1 MDRGLVEEGEGQ
13 FVAPLLRVSKKG
25 TDQYPIPRIDVML
38 DLLKGYRIFSSLDAT
53 DGFWQT
59 LMEMRSRKFTGFV
72 VDGKHYHWV
81 VMPMGLTN
89 APSTFQRN
97 MDKILGDLIGK
108 SCFVYIDDII
118 VFGKDEEDHY
128 NNLEKVLARL
138 EEHDLKIKPG

>member
-1 MDRGLVEEGEGQ
+1 
-13 FVAPLLRVSKKG
+13 
-25 TDQYPIPRIDVML
+25 ML

-89 APSTFQRN
+89 ARGIWIRYWET
-97 MDKILGDLIGK
+97 
-108 SCFVYIDDII
+108 
-118 VFGKDEEDHY
+118 
-128 NNLEKVLARL
+128 
-138 EEHDLKIKPG
+138 